1 VSDTLICPSCG
12 GACQPA
18 HRYCPACGFPVEKLR
33 EQADDPLIG
42 TTLPGGHV
50 VLELIDVGGMGR
62 VYRAE
67 QKMLGRTVA
76 VKIIHPHL
84 LGDAAV
90 EARFITEARAASQL
104 NHPNSV
110 GVIDFGKH
118 EGRLYMVMEY
128 LRGRDLATVAHED
141 GPLAIE
147 RIIDILGQTLAALE
161 EAHHLGIVHRDL
173 KPENIVLSPMRSGG
187 DFVKVLDFG
196 LAKVLEE
203 ARKGKRITDPG
214 MVCGTPEY
222 MAPEQARGEDV
233 DHRADLY
240 SAGVVL
246 YELLTGQLPFEGAT
260 PRETVLMHLS
270 QPIPDPREIVPDRGI
285 VDGLAAIVQKA
296 LAKEPK
302 ERFQRASDFGRALRD
317 VGEPRPTSL
326 APEAGLHCPSCGA
339 LVPKAQKFCGE
350 CGTRVAQQPT
360 PEPAPG
366 RPVER
371 KEDREELP
379 LRFVGRGDELAWL
392 ARLRDK
398 AQGSLVAGLL
408 VGHPGVG
415 KTRLVHEFVAQAE
428 RRGDT
433 VVIVG
438 PDPWW
443 AERGYHALRAAVQ
456 QLASLPADGGAATE
470 WEGATRDARAGLER
484 LFGRRDKTPGSK
496 RRWAT
501 ALALGPSA
509 ESRRALVAE
518 ALRWALSNAQQRSK
532 SGRVVLAVDNLHAV
546 DGASRNA
553 FADVIAEPP
562 LVGALLLAAGRGT
575 PVPAWEGA
583 DVMELRGLPTSVA
596 ARLLGGHKDSDEMAA
611 AAESEVPPTSGSPLG
626 EVHLKRVSPMYVE
639 QLLRFT
645 REGGSDPPP
654 KLADLIALRAE
665 RLPAEARRVLQGLA
679 VLGDATV
686 RSQLVM
692 VLPDAVG
699 QLDQSIE
706 ELVRAG
712 FVERHGDHLACS
724 HPLIREITVAS
735 SPAAVRRTLH
745 ARARGAALN
754 DAPRPLEA
762 DAVHAYHAAA
772 PFEALMLLEHA
783 ADQALEREDAEGAV
797 RFLHM
802 ALDLAR
808 REMVRGELDDP
819 VGAVLLFSGKLG
831 DALTVAGKQHD
842 AEGVLLEALDLAG
855 PASPERARL
864 LASLAAT
871 AHRIG
876 RPDAAYQHLDEALR
890 IAEKT
895 GPPDLLE
902 SLERLRSRWVTG
914 A

>member
-1 VSDTLICPSCG
+1 
-12 GACQPA
+12 
-18 HRYCPACGFPVEKLR
+18 
-33 EQADDPLIG
+33 
-42 TTLPGGHV
+42 
-50 VLELIDVGGMGR
+50 
-62 VYRAE
+62 
-67 QKMLGRTVA
+67 MLGRTVA

-141 GPLAIE
+141 GPLAID
-147 RIIDILGQTLAALE
+147 RIADILSQTLAALE

-270 QPIPDPREIVPDRGI
+270 QPVPDPREIVPDRGI
-285 VDGLAAIVQKA
+285 ADGLAAIVHKS
-296 LAKEPK
+296 LLKEPR
-302 ERFQRASDFGRALRD
+302 ERYQRASDFGRALRE
-317 VGEPRPTSL
+317 VIEPRRTSIV
-326 APEAGLHCPSCGA
+326 PEAGLRCPSCGA
-339 LVPKAQKFCGE
+339 AMPKQQKFCGE
-350 CGTRVAQQPT
+350 CGTRLALQPT
-360 PEPAPG
+360 PPEPVPV
-366 RPVER
+366 RPAEH
-371 KEDREELP
+371 KDEREELP

-392 ARLRDK
+392 ARLRESAHD
-398 AQGSLVAGLL
+398 SLIAGLL

-415 KTRLVHEFVAQAE
+415 KTRLLVEFVAQAE
-428 RRGDT
+428 KRGD
-433 VVIVG
+433 VVVSVG

-443 AERGYHALRAAVQ
+443 AERGYHALRAAIQ
-456 QLASLPADGGAATE
+456 KLARLSPQGNVPGE
-470 WEGATRDARAGLER
+470 WDTAPPEARAGLER
-484 LFGRRDKTPGSK
+484 LFGRRDKSPGGK

-501 ALALGPSA
+501 ALALGPAS

-518 ALRWALSNAQQRSK
+518 ALRWALGRALERSK
-532 SGRVVLAVDNLHAV
+532 SGHVVLAIDDLDAI

-562 LVGALLLAAGRGT
+562 LVGALLLGASR
-575 PVPAWEGA
+575 VPASPAWDGA
-583 DVMELRGLPTSVA
+583 DVMDLRGLPTTVA
-596 ARLLGGHKDSDEMAA
+596 ARLLGGRQDSDEMAA
-611 AAESEVPPTSGSPLG
+611 AAESEVPPTSGTPLG
-626 EVHLKRVSPMYVE
+626 EIQHKRVSPMYVE

-679 VLGDATV
+679 VLGDATA
-686 RSQLVM
+686 RAQLVM
-692 VLPDAVG
+692 VLPDAVA
-699 QLDQSIE
+699 QLDKSLE
-706 ELVRAG
+706 ELIRAG
-712 FVERHGDHLACS
+712 FVQRDADLYACS

-745 ARARGAALN
+745 ARARGAAVG
-754 DAPRPLEA
+754 DVPRPLEA

-871 AHRIG
+871 ENRIG
-876 RPDAAYQHLDEALR
+876 RPDAAYRYLDEALR

-895 GPPDLLE
+895 GPPDLLD